1 LASEGE
7 ASEQRASEQ
16 GMPEPGQVL
25 CRLDDIPD
33 PGSKG
38 FSFWT
43 GEMVFRAFVVRRGD
57 EVKGWRDRCPH
68 IGTPLSFGDDRYLTR
83 GGDYIMCF
91 THGALFRP
99 EDGMCV
105 GGPCVGQALRPWP
118 VKVFDGCVLIED

>member
-1 LASEGE
+1 MAD
-7 ASEQRASEQ
+7 Q
-16 GMPEPGQVL
+16 GAPQPGQTL
-25 CRLDDIPD
+25 CRLDEIAD

-43 GEMVFRAFVVRRGD
+43 GEMVFRGFVVRRGD

-68 IGTPLSFGDDRYLTR
+68 IGTPLTFGDDRYLTR
-83 GGDYIMCF
+83 DGAHLICV

-105 GGPCVGQALRPWP
+105 AGPCAGQSLRAWP
-118 VKVFDGCVLIED
+118 VQVRDGAVIVAADVVAAV